1 MCGFATP
8 NSDSLGS
15 RGLSARHIVSL
26 IKMDK
31 EVEVG
36 AGIEGGLGTSSD
48 CYNPSI

>member
-8 NSDSLGS
+8 DSDSLGGW
-15 RGLSARHIVSL
+15 GLLARHVVSL

-36 AGIEGGLGTSSD
+36 AGIGWG
-48 CYNPSI
+48 